1 MSFATTDDG
10 VKLYFEEVG
19 SGTPILFIHEFAGD
33 LRSWEPQLR
42 AFSRS
47 YHCIAYNAR
56 GFPPSDVPGDLEMY
70 SQLRAV
76 DDAVAVLDHLKIDS
90 AHIVGLSMGGFA
102 TLHLG
107 LRYPQRARSLVVGG
121 CGYGAQ
127 PDVQEHFRTENAQTA
142 KSFESQGSAKTAER
156 YALGPAR
163 VQLQNKDPRGWAE
176 FASQLGEH
184 SALGSALTLRGL
196 QMRRPSLYSLTAEL
210 ERLQVP
216 SLIVTGDEDEG
227 CLDPDLML
235 KRTIPSS
242 ALFVLPRSGHACNLE
257 EPDLFNLVVQRFLT
271 TVDSGR
277 WTLRDPRSLQ
287 GGLTGMKP

>member
-1 MSFATTDDG
+1 MSLAKTDDG
-10 VKLYFEEVG
+10 VELYFEEVG
-19 SGTPILFIHEFAGD
+19 SGTPILFIHEFAAD

-42 AFSRS
+42 AFSRN
-47 YHCIAYNAR
+47 YRCIAYNAR
-56 GFPPSDVPGDLEMY
+56 GFPPSDVPEDVEMY

-76 DDAVAVLDHLKIDS
+76 DDAIAVLDHLKIDA

-102 TLHLG
+102 TLHFG

-121 CGYGAQ
+121 CGYGAP
-127 PDVQEHFRTENAQTA
+127 PDVQERFRAENAQTA
-142 KSFESQGSAKTAER
+142 RSFESQGSAQTAEK

-176 FASQLGEH
+176 FAGQLAEH
-184 SALGSALTLRGL
+184 SALGSALTLRGV
-196 QMRRPSLYSLTAEL
+196 QMRRPSLYGLTAEL

-216 SLIVTGDEDEG
+216 TLIVTGDEDEG

-242 ALFVLPRSGHACNLE
+242 ALFVIPRTGHACNLE

-271 TVDSGR
+271 TVDNGR